1 MGGKKRSTNIT
12 DKDKECFVSIIK
24 KENSGGVRGRERN
37 ARVFVADAGYGFG
50 SGIGFEV
57 GMGIAPT

>member
-1 MGGKKRSTNIT
+1 MEGKKRSTNIT

-24 KENSGGVRGRERN
+24 KENSGGRERN
-37 ARVFVADAGYGFG
+37 VRVFVADAGYGFG